1 MYKQI
6 NHDYAKTKW
15 RHSKPN
21 NNMGM
26 LIMIMIILMFNVG
39 VIYMTSASVEAKV
52 ITQCDIT
59 GATYDNLMSTDRA
72 AFMVLIEHGEE
83 FDEGDME

>member
-26 LIMIMIILMFNVG
+26 LIIIILMFNVG
-39 VIYMTSASVEAKV
+39 VIYMTYASVEAKV

-59 GATYDNLMSTDRA
+59 GATYDNLMSMNWKQIMKPPQVGGSGWRY
-72 AFMVLIEHGEE
+72 
-83 FDEGDME
+83 